1 MSNVK
6 FTGVIPAMATPL
18 CEDNRTVNTAS
29 VKSIVERQ
37 ISEGA
42 NGFYILGGT
51 GEGFVMGREQREIMC
66 ESAVSAVKG
75 RVPVINHIAASNLSE
90 AIELAKHAERAG
102 VDAIAAIPPT
112 LFHYGDNEVYNYYK
126 RLAENVHIPV
136 IIYYFPGAQAVMTPE
151 LISHIY
157 EIDNV
162 TGVKWSSL
170 DLMQMIRLK
179 DMTNG
184 DMNILNGEDF
194 ILLPSLAAGADAGVG
209 ATYNVMLPEFVS
221 IYNDFKAGRLDLALA
236 TQRKINNV
244 AWYLCS
250 NETIP
255 AVKLAM
261 NILGMN
267 VGEATFPLRQ
277 FSKEEKEKFERE
289 LNALGWPFK

>member
-6 FTGVIPAMATPL
+6 FTGVIPAMVTPL

-51 GEGFVMGREQREIMC
+51 GEGFVMPREQREIMC
-66 ESAVSAVKG
+66 ESMVRAVGG
-75 RVPVINHIAASNLSE
+75 RVPIINHVAAANLSD
-90 AIELAKHAERAG
+90 AIELARHAERAG

-112 LFHYGDNEVYNYYK
+112 LFHYGDGEIYNYYK
-126 RLAENVHIPV
+126 KLAESVHIPV
-136 IIYYFPGAQAVMTPE
+136 IIYYYPGAQAVMSAS
-151 LISHIY
+151 LISHIF

-162 TGVKWSSL
+162 TGVKWSSINFIE
-170 DLMQMIRLK
+170 MIKLK

-221 IYNDFKAGRLDLALA
+221 IYKDFKAGRLDAALE
-236 TQRKINNV
+236 TQRKVNRVAEFFCNNEV
-244 AWYLCS
+244 
-250 NETIP
+250 IP
-255 AVKLAM
+255 SVKLAM
-261 NILGMN
+261 KLLGN
-267 VGEATFPLRQ
+267 DVGAATLPLRQ
-277 FSKEEKEKFERE
+277 FTSEEEATFERE
-289 LNALGWPFK
+289 IRALGWPFK